1 LTTLSKPAKPGIFK
15 PRMIIIRSFQTPDAE
30 AVRTLFAE
38 GLMDFAQG
46 YEEEVGG
53 YVQESLND
61 DLADINASYMDDP
74 ANHFWVADI
83 DGEVKGMVG
92 VQWRSSQEAEL
103 RRMSVSSTAR
113 RRGIGLML
121 LETVEAFCRDRG
133 HQRIQLTT
141 VSLLAPAIAMYQRFG
156 FRLTGE
162 ETYGRISA
170 QHYAKELTNLTL
182 GA

>member
-1 LTTLSKPAKPGIFK
+1 
-15 PRMIIIRSFQTPDAE
+15 MIEIRSFQTRDLE
-30 AVRTLFAE
+30 TVRSLFAQ

-46 YEEEVGG
+46 FEREVGG

-61 DLADINASYMDDP
+61 DLADITASYMDDP
-74 ANHFWVADI
+74 ANHFWVADE

-92 VQWRSSQEAEL
+92 VQRRSDQEAEL
-103 RRMSVSSTAR
+103 RRMSVASTAR
-113 RRGIGLML
+113 RQGVGLML

-141 VSLLAPAIAMYQRFG
+141 VTLLTAAIAMYRRFG

-162 ETYGRISA
+162 EHYGRISA
-170 QHYAKELTNLTL
+170 QHYTKDLTTLTTR
-182 GA
+182 A

>member
-1 LTTLSKPAKPGIFK
+1 
-15 PRMIIIRSFQTPDAE
+15 MINIRSFQTRDLE
-30 AVRTLFAE
+30 TVRSLFAQ

-46 YEEEVGG
+46 FEREVGG

-61 DLADINASYMDDP
+61 DLADITASYMDDP
-74 ANHFWVADI
+74 ANHFWVADE

-92 VQWRSSQEAEL
+92 VQRRSDQEAEL
-103 RRMSVSSTAR
+103 RRMSVASTAR
-113 RRGIGLML
+113 RQGVGLML

-141 VSLLAPAIAMYQRFG
+141 VTLLTPAIAMYQRFG

-162 ETYGRISA
+162 EHYGRISA
-170 QHYAKELTNLTL
+170 QHYTKDLTNLTTQ
-182 GA
+182 A